1 MKKHMLKLVS
11 IAALAFAASSIASA
25 AMINGALTIA
35 GGATLNADSTDD
47 ATGVVT
53 WRDPVVLSRDG
64 DFASTVSVGDD
75 VAMVAPWT
83 FASVAEVS
91 NFWSVGGF
99 SFDLTSSYVFLQSGG
114 DLIVKGTGWISGNDF
129 EATAG
134 TWNFTSQDPSANG
147 VFSFSAS
154 TAARPTTSVPDGGAT
169 VALIGSVLLG
179 LGSIARRCMV

>member
-1 MKKHMLKLVS
+1 MKKHMIKLVS

-35 GGATLNADSTDD
+35 GGATLNTDSVNT

-53 WRDPVVLSRDG
+53 WVDPTVFSRDG
-64 DFASTVSVGDD
+64 DFEGYVSAGDD
-75 VAMVAPWT
+75 VSMVAPWT
-83 FASVAEVS
+83 FDSVAEVS
-91 NFWSVGGF
+91 SFWTVGGF
-99 SFDLTSSYVFLQSGG
+99 SFDLTSSSVFLQSEG
-114 DLIVKGTGWISGNDF
+114 DLIVKGTGWISGNGF

-134 TWNFTSQDPSANG
+134 VWNFTSQNPSANG